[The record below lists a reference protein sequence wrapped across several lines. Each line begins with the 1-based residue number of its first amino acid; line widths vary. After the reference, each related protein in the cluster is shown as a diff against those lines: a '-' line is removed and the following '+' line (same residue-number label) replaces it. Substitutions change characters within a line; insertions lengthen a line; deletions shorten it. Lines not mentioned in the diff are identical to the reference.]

1 MARKLFLL
9 SLSIVILAA
18 NPAIAQTTN
27 VPVLIP
33 VFYGGPGAFG
43 SQWNT
48 QLTVLNNSDA
58 PVTSIPYFYF
68 CPIPEGCMSPFP
80 AHASV
85 ALLASGPNCL
95 GCFQLSTGYFQT
107 VRSDELPRAIFT
119 LRIFDES
126 QSTLDYGTQIPAVPA
141 TSFRETEFVFLDVP
155 ADSHFR
161 TTLRIYALPNS
172 LPTVRVRS
180 YREPA
185 PGFGAPQ
192 AASILISEQMV
203 RLDPAPPSGFLR
215 GPSAV
220 VSDPLPAISS
230 SDGSRY
236 RVSVQ
241 SSTPGQPI
249 WALLTVTNNQTQRV
263 SAVLP
268 Q

>member
-1 MARKLFLL
+1 MARSLFLL
-9 SLSIVILAA
+9 SLSIVILA

-33 VFYGGPGAFG
+33 VFYAGPGAFG

-58 PVTSIPYFYF
+58 PLTSIPYIYQ
-68 CPIPEGCMSPFP
+68 CPIPEGCMSAIP

-85 ALLASGPNCL
+85 AFLAGAPNCP
-95 GCFQLSTGYFQT
+95 GCFQLPTGYFQN
-107 VRSDELPRAIFT
+107 VRSDELPRAILT

-126 QSTLDYGTQIPAVPA
+126 QSTLDYGTQIPVVPA
-141 TSFRETEFVFLDVP
+141 TSFRETELVFLDVP
-155 ADSHFR
+155 ADNHFR

-180 YREPA
+180 FREPP

-192 AASILISEQMV
+192 AASILISEQTIN
-203 RLDPAPPSGFLR
+203 LDPPPASGFLR

-220 VSDPLPAISS
+220 VNDPVQTTSNN
-230 SDGSRY
+230 DGSRY

-249 WALLTVTNNQTQRV
+249 WALFTVTNNQTQRV